1 MTWADRARRLISQA
15 HNDQLGDDATLEER
29 RQTLKTIGVSFSQGT
44 SHGRKVWNRPTPAA
58 GRTVQIKKV
67 GLVPGLSHDI
77 IDESLS
83 LSRFL

>member
-44 SHGRKVWNRPTPAA
+44 SHGRKVWNSEMR
-58 GRTVQIKKV
+58 RY
-67 GLVPGLSHDI
+67 
-77 IDESLS
+77 
-83 LSRFL
+83 LSRYDQRPPPGGLFK